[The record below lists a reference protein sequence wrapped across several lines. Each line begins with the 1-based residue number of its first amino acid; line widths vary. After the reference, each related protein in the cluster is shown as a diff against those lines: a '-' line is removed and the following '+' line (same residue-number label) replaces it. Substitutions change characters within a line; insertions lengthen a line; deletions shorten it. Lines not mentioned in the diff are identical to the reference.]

1 MIRNCHYD
9 VLFFTKPTI
18 EVQYNLIFSKER
30 TISKTYYI
38 NYKNIKGLVKSLV
51 LPNDFILVGDPPLI
65 HGQGL
70 LLTFYSRAT

>member
-1 MIRNCHYD
+1 MILNCYYD
-9 VLFFTKPTI
+9 VLLP
-18 EVQYNLIFSKER
+18 ER